1 LAARVAHDL
10 TVPNG
15 SQAGP
20 DTYREAEMAVT
31 VDEIRAL
38 ASALPRSYE
47 AIVRGRTKFR
57 IGQIVYLAIA
67 TDGST
72 MGCGFPKEFRE
83 AAVHEEPEKFALPRE
98 SDMRFNWI
106 HVNLEAIDHD
116 EMRDLVEGAWSRC
129 VPKYVA
135 KDYAEAQGYV

>member
-1 LAARVAHDL
+1 MANDGQRASDA
-10 TVPNG
+10 
-15 SQAGP
+15 
-20 DTYREAEMAVT
+20 YRDAEMAVT

-38 ASALPRSYE
+38 ASTLPRSYE
-47 AIVRGRTKFR
+47 AIVRGRMKFR

-67 TDGST
+67 ADGST

-83 AAVHEEPEKFALPRE
+83 AAMDAEPEKFSLPSE

-106 HVNLEAIDHD
+106 HVNLEAIDYE
-116 EMRDLVEGAWSRC
+116 EMRDLVESAWSRC

>member
-1 LAARVAHDL
+1 
-10 TVPNG
+10 
-15 SQAGP
+15 
-20 DTYREAEMAVT
+20 MAVT
-31 VDEIRAL
+31 VDEIREL

-47 AIVRGRTKFR
+47 AIVRGRIKFR

-67 TDGST
+67 ADGST

-83 AAVHEEPEKFALPRE
+83 AAVHAEPEKFSLPSE

-106 HVNLEAIDHD
+106 HVSLEAIDYE
-116 EMRDLVEGAWSRC
+116 EMRDLVESAWSSC

-135 KDYAEAQGYV
+135 KDYAESQGYA

>member
-1 LAARVAHDL
+1 MAARAAHDL
-10 TVPNG
+10 TVPNEG
-15 SQAGP
+15 QTES
-20 DTYREAEMAVT
+20 DTYRDVEMAVT

-38 ASALPRSYE
+38 ASTLPRSYE
-47 AIVRGRTKFR
+47 AIVRGRIKFR

-67 TDGST
+67 ADGST

-83 AAVHEEPEKFALPRE
+83 AAVHAEPEKFSLPSE

-106 HVNLEAIDHD
+106 HVNLEAIDYE
-116 EMRDLVEGAWSRC
+116 EMRDLVESAWSRC

-135 KDYAEAQGYV
+135 KGYAEAQGYD